1 MSEQPSLPGWD
12 RELIE
17 QQLAE
22 HSRRRRQP
30 DPLGKQAL
38 FSTSTPRGGPLGT
51 LTLECS
57 VCKRESPVRFRE
69 LPRLAIPFTVTL
81 PRRYHTL
88 MKCPGCGRRTWLR
101 AHWRL

>member
-1 MSEQPSLPGWD
+1 MTPHWD
-12 RELIE
+12 RDMIE
-17 QQLAE
+17 RQLAE
-22 HSRRRRQP
+22 QSISRRQP
-30 DPLGKQAL
+30 DPLGKAAL
-38 FSTSTPRGGPLGT
+38 FSVTAPRSGPLGT

-57 VCKRESPVRFRE
+57 ACKRESPVRLRE
-69 LPRLAIPFTVTL
+69 LPRLTIPFTVTL

>member
-1 MSEQPSLPGWD
+1 MIEDQLPGFTD
-12 RELIE
+12 APRRLRE
-17 QQLAE
+17 
-22 HSRRRRQP
+22 P
-30 DPLGKQAL
+30 DPLGKSAL
-38 FSTSTPRGGPLGT
+38 FSATAPRGGPLGT

-57 VCKRESPVRFRE
+57 ACKRESPVRLRE
-69 LPRLAIPFTVTL
+69 LPRLAMPFSFTL

>member
-1 MSEQPSLPGWD
+1 M
-12 RELIE
+12 IE
-17 QQLAE
+17 QQLAD
-22 HSRRRRQP
+22 HTRRQREP

-38 FSTSTPRGGPLGT
+38 FSATAPRTGPLGT

-69 LPRLAIPFTVTL
+69 LPRLAMPVSFTL
-81 PRRYHTL
+81 PRRYHTF